1 MERYLCGVT
10 GACQQLGTG
19 NTPVFLP
26 VGILAQKV
34 TPITGPLGHSGY
46 WSLSIPLAL
55 LPVYIGTTEEEA
67 LILAKPQPASEVS
80 CHYGNQQA
88 VCSLDRHVG
97 LTAPAGYKTT

>member
-1 MERYLCGVT
+1 MRASSSALATLLFFTCWNT
-10 GACQQLGTG
+10 G
-19 NTPVFLP
+19 
-26 VGILAQKV
+26 QKV

-55 LPVYIGTTEEEA
+55 LAVYIGTTEEEA

-80 CHYGNQQA
+80 CHYGDQQA